1 MANEPENLT
10 HILLRDIRAKQDEH
24 TARFDQLEAR
34 MKHLEQQFENMHKVV
49 TYSLGQSTEAQFRQ
63 SRSDQRIDTLF
74 DQLEKL
80 LASKQPV

>member
-1 MANEPENLT
+1 MVDAPEHLT
-10 HILLRDIRAKQDEH
+10 HVLLRDIRAKLDEH

-34 MKHLEQQFENMHKVV
+34 MKHIEQQFEDMHKVV

-80 LASKQPV
+80 LGSKQPV